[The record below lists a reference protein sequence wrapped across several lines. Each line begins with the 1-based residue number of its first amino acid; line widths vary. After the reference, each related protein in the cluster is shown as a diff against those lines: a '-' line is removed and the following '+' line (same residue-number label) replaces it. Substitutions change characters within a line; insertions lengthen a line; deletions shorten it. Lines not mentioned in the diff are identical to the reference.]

1 LDAHPHQNALL
12 NTCERHFPKHL
23 EQLKELIEIPSV
35 SFEPF
40 PPSELER
47 SAKAVAKMMTQ
58 AGLEHVDIF
67 RVNGSHPAVVGDW
80 LHAPG
85 APTLLLYAHHDVQPP
100 MVESLWDSPPFSAE
114 IRNGRLYGRGSA
126 DDKAGII
133 VHIAS
138 TMAHLKS
145 TGSCPVNLRFFIEG
159 EEEIGSPHLGDFLT
173 QHLDR
178 LKADAVLV
186 VDLQNFSAGLPTL
199 TNSLR
204 GMVCAELELFSLEA
218 PLHSGLWGGPT
229 PDVSM
234 GLCKLLSSLCDDQGQ
249 LSIPGITQGMLK
261 PSEAELQSWQSLP
274 MTEEIFAQQT
284 QRLKGVES
292 LAPQI
297 PLLEKLWRR
306 PSLCINVLES
316 GSRRQAGNVIQSSAW
331 ARIGLRIPPGMDP
344 ERTERMLK
352 EHLESQLPWGLN
364 MKLHFETAVGGWAS
378 DAAHPFTK
386 ALMSALSEGY
396 QREAVFAGCGAT
408 IPLAQP
414 LSDALGGAPVFL
426 IGIEDPESK
435 AHAENESLLVSEL
448 DKAIKAQAIFFEKC
462 AQIKNA

>member
-1 LDAHPHQNALL
+1 MESNHHEALL
-12 NTCERHFPKHL
+12 LKTCKEHFPQHL
-23 EQLKELIEIPSV
+23 RQLQDLVEIPSV
-35 SFEPF
+35 SFEPY
-40 PPSELER
+40 PTTELQR
-47 SAKAVAKMMTQ
+47 SAQAVAKMMTE
-58 AGLEHVDIF
+58 AGLEHVQVLSVD
-67 RVNGSHPAVVGDW
+67 GSHPAVVGDW

-100 MVESLWDSPPFSAE
+100 MVESLWDSAPFSAK

-133 VHIAS
+133 VHLAS

-159 EEEIGSPHLGDFLT
+159 EEEIGSPHLTTFMAK
-173 QHLDR
+173 HLDR

-204 GMVCAELELFSLEA
+204 GMVCAELELSSLEA

-229 PDVSM
+229 PDVAM

-249 LSIPGITQGMLK
+249 LFIPGITEGMST
-261 PSEAELQSWQSLP
+261 PSEAELQSWQTLP
-274 MTEEIFAQQT
+274 MSEAIFAEQT
-284 QRLKGVES
+284 KRLKGVQS

-306 PSLCINVLES
+306 PSLSINVLES
-316 GSRRQAGNVIQSSAW
+316 GSRSQAGNVIQSSAW

-344 ERTERMLK
+344 KRTERMLK
-352 EHLESQLPWGLN
+352 DHLESKVPWGLN

-378 DAAHPFTK
+378 DAEHPFTK
-386 ALMSALSEGY
+386 ALMAALTEGY
-396 QREAVFAGCGAT
+396 EREAVFAGCGAT

-435 AHAENESLLVSEL
+435 AHAENESLLLSEL
-448 DKAIKAQAIFFEKC
+448 EKAIKAQALFFQKC
-462 AQIKNA
+462 SQIKNE

>member
-1 LDAHPHQNALL
+1 
-12 NTCERHFPKHL
+12 
-23 EQLKELIEIPSV
+23 
-35 SFEPF
+35 
-40 PPSELER
+40 
-47 SAKAVAKMMTQ
+47 MTE
-58 AGLEHVDIF
+58 AGLEHVDIL
-67 RVNGSHPAVVGDW
+67 RVDDSHPAVVGDL

-100 MVESLWDSPPFSAE
+100 MVESLWDSPPFSPQL
-114 IRNGRLYGRGSA
+114 RNGRLYGRGSA
-126 DDKAGII
+126 DDKAGIV

-138 TMAHLKS
+138 TMAH
-145 TGSCPVNLRFFIEG
+145 
-159 EEEIGSPHLGDFLT
+159 
-173 QHLDR
+173 

-261 PSEAELQSWQSLP
+261 PSQAELQSWQSLP
-274 MTEEIFAQQT
+274 MTEEVFAQQT
-284 QRLKGVES
+284 QRLRGVES

-344 ERTERMLK
+344 QRTERMLK
-352 EHLESQLPWGLN
+352 EHLESQLPWGLK

-386 ALMSALSEGY
+386 ALMGALSEGY
-396 QREAVFAGCGAT
+396 EREAVFAGCGAT

-448 DKAIKAQAIFFEKC
+448 NKAIKAQAIFFEKC